1 MRRAC
6 VSRAEIWG
14 WPDAMIFAIFNVI
27 RMVLGL
33 VLARLSA
40 TRDHTATA
48 RSQVF

>member
-1 MRRAC
+1 
-6 VSRAEIWG
+6 
-14 WPDAMIFAIFNVI
+14 MIFAIFNVI

-48 RSQVF
+48 RSQGF